1 MKHISRFLLF
11 ALSLVCANTAIAAPV
26 ATTVGSNLT
35 AYNPTSGATNNAMWN
50 AYMNPRANTS
60 APTADFG
67 NCNAAIIR
75 CAQPKCSNGG
85 CATMDVARPIVVGCV
100 ETNPSCKQYGDD
112 LIDYIAAQLVS
123 DANAASAAAA
133 NATATAAQAAA
144 AQSNQQLQ
152 QMQQQMQQMQQ
163 QMAQQSA
170 DTAAQIQA
178 ALEQQQA
185 ATTAAIANATASSQS
200 TTSATT
206 GATATGTTTPS
217 DTTASLSAGPI
228 DLTAAQTLAAQSGVD
243 ANLLAREQISGEI
256 LTGIE
261 NAEVALKSAKA
272 AMETAFEYAGC
283 DSAGN
288 NCTGPARVRMFKQKA
303 MEFFEP
309 YNDVLNEL
317 YDALILAQS
326 VGVDITDI
334 YMMLNGT
341 CNVWGQYLCTKGQ
354 VMHYTAANCKN
365 GRSVAVST
373 GEGTVMGGAECEVGQ
388 VVPMSDGGCQLIKML
403 TNQEE
408 VQRNWLYYE
417 EGLDGAQVRVGCASE
432 ALDNSFLFRGL
443 KRQANIDID
452 VLQRMIEQDAPAV
465 YGGNRFGQNKS
476 VDPDGLKYCA
486 VTSDTFQDLQQ
497 YASLK
502 QLPDKVCVPDE
513 DLENIFQNGGR
524 IAEGTSSSATS
535 VFSKC
540 ASSPNGYEYERCLC
554 TNSPSKNTQ
563 WVLSTDENATQGE
576 GYCRCT
582 GSGTYSI
589 WDSDRA
595 ACVDSKGYAEADYK
609 YLTYVDEGGYR
620 KDFCSDYGGIWHSAT
635 LTCDCSTVS
644 DDVARK
650 ACKTMT
656 AKETSNA
663 PVSSVSSISLP
674 SQNYNLGISNDGP
687 LSNLQFDFNAPA
699 FLQ

>member
-1 MKHISRFLLF
+1 MKHISRFLLC

-185 ATTAAIANATASSQS
+185 ATTAAIANATASAANQS
-200 TTSATT
+200 APVSAATTTAPATTS
-206 GATATGTTTPS
+206 S

-256 LTGIE
+256 LSDIE

-283 DSAGN
+283 DSTGSNCAG
-288 NCTGPARVRMFKQKA
+288 PERVKVFKQKA
-303 MEFFEP
+303 MEFFDP
-309 YNDVLNEL
+309 YNDVLTEL

-334 YMMLNGT
+334 YMMLSGT
-341 CNVWGQYLCTKGQ
+341 CNVWGQYLCTKDQ
-354 VMHYTAANCKN
+354 VMHYNSINCVN
-365 GRSVAVST
+365 GKSVPVTT
-373 GEGTVMGGAECEVGQ
+373 GGGTVFGGASCEPGQ
-388 VVPMSDGGCQLIKML
+388 VVPMSDGGCQLIKTL
-403 TNQEE
+403 TSDAD
-408 VQRNWLYYE
+408 VQRNWLYPE
-417 EGLDGAQVRVGCASE
+417 EGLDDAQVRVGCASE
-432 ALDNSFLFRGL
+432 ILDNSPLFRNMR
-443 KRQANIDID
+443 RQADIDIET
-452 VLQRMIEQDAPAV
+452 LQRIIEQDAPST
-465 YGGNRFGQNKS
+465 YGMGGSTLASRRTPEN
-476 VDPDGLKYCA
+476 DGLPYCKLNDE
-486 VTSDTFQDLQQ
+486 TYRDLQQ
-497 YASLK
+497 IAALK
-502 QLPDKVCVPDE
+502 ELPDKVCVSE
-513 DLENIFQNGGR
+513 REMRR
-524 IAEGTSSSATS
+524 IAENGASITESSNESA
-535 VFSKC
+535 
-540 ASSPNGYEYERCLC
+540 AAYYEQCRAMSGNEYAKCLC
-554 TNSPSKNTQ
+554 NARKGGWQMWNTTTNECECYFNDQSFDWNRLECVSDSENTAN
-563 WVLSTDENATQGE
+563 TIDKRIEP
-576 GYCRCT
+576 
-582 GSGTYSI
+582 
-589 WDSDRA
+589 
-595 ACVDSKGYAEADYK
+595 
-609 YLTYVDEGGYR
+609 LTWYDTSQFGGIFGDDPIGVM
-620 KDFCSDYGGIWHSAT
+620 KDFNDSMQETRFNYRFKKCHEYKGLWNYEKD
-635 LTCDCSTVS
+635 TCDC
-644 DDVARK
+644 
-650 ACKTMT
+650 KTAT
-656 AKETSNA
+656 
-663 PVSSVSSISLP
+663 
-674 SQNYNLGISNDGP
+674 
-687 LSNLQFDFNAPA
+687 DFIQCLTLAT
-699 FLQ
+699 

>member
-1 MKHISRFLLF
+1 MKHISRFLLC

-185 ATTAAIANATASSQS
+185 ATTAAIANATASAANQS
-200 TTSATT
+200 APASAATTTAPETTS
-206 GATATGTTTPS
+206 S

-256 LTGIE
+256 LTDVE

-283 DSAGN
+283 DSTGS
-288 NCTGPARVRMFKQKA
+288 NCAGPARVRMFKQKA

-334 YMMLNGT
+334 YMMLSGT
-341 CNVWGQYLCTKGQ
+341 CNVWGQYLCTKDQ
-354 VMHYTAANCKN
+354 VMHYNSINCVN
-365 GRSVAVST
+365 GKSVPVTT
-373 GEGTVMGGAECEVGQ
+373 GGGTVFGGASCEPGQ
-388 VVPMSDGGCQLIKML
+388 VVPMSDGGCQLIKTL
-403 TNQEE
+403 TSDAD
-408 VQRNWLYYE
+408 VQRNWLYPE
-417 EGLDGAQVRVGCASE
+417 EGLDDAQVRVGCASE
-432 ALDNSFLFRGL
+432 ILDNSPLFRNMR
-443 KRQANIDID
+443 RQADIDIET
-452 VLQRMIEQDAPAV
+452 LQRIIEQDAPST
-465 YGGNRFGQNKS
+465 YGMGGSTLASRRTPEN
-476 VDPDGLKYCA
+476 DGLPYCKLNDE
-486 VTSDTFQDLQQ
+486 TYRDLQQ
-497 YASLK
+497 IAALK
-502 QLPDKVCVPDE
+502 ELPDKVCVSE
-513 DLENIFQNGGR
+513 REMRR
-524 IAEGTSSSATS
+524 IAENGASITESSNESAAAYYEQCRAMSGNEYAKCLCNARKGGWQMWNTTTNECECYFNDQSFDWNRLECVSDSENTANTIDKRIEPLTLYDTSSYNPLANALGGAEKIEELNTS
-535 VFSKC
+535 FQK
-540 ASSPNGYEYERCLC
+540 ADSSNRL
-554 TNSPSKNTQ
+554 
-563 WVLSTDENATQGE
+563 NACMT
-576 GYCRCT
+576 
-582 GSGTYSI
+582 
-589 WDSDRA
+589 
-595 ACVDSKGYAEADYK
+595 
-609 YLTYVDEGGYR
+609 
-620 KDFCSDYGGIWHSAT
+620 YGGKWDIAT
-635 LTCDCSTVS
+635 YTCDCTKSKNFIECLRLAT
-644 DDVARK
+644 
-650 ACKTMT
+650 
-656 AKETSNA
+656 
-663 PVSSVSSISLP
+663 
-674 SQNYNLGISNDGP
+674 
-687 LSNLQFDFNAPA
+687 
-699 FLQ
+699 

>member
-11 ALSLVCANTAIAAPV
+11 ALSLICANTASAAPV

-75 CAQPKCSNGG
+75 CAQPKCANGG

-133 NATATAAQAAA
+133 NAQATAAQAAA
-144 AQSNQQLQ
+144 AQSSQQLQ

-163 QMAQQSA
+163 QMQQQSA

-200 TTSATT
+200 TTTT
-206 GATATGTTTPS
+206 TTSTATGTTTTN

-243 ANLLAREQISGEI
+243 ANLLAREQIAGEI

-502 QLPDKVCVPDE
+502 QLPDKVCVPDK
-513 DLENIFQNGGR
+513 DLESIFQNGGR
-524 IAEGTSSSATS
+524 IAEG
-535 VFSKC
+535 
-540 ASSPNGYEYERCLC
+540 ASSTASSVIYKCSSFNGYEYEKCLC
-554 TNSPSKNTQ
+554 ENSLSRNAQWVPSKETG
-563 WVLSTDENATQGE
+563 ATQGE
-576 GYCRCT
+576 GKCECI
-582 GSGTYSI
+582 GSGTKYTN
-589 WDSDRA
+589 WDIDRA
-595 ACVDSKGYAEADYK
+595 ACTDDKGATEADYK
-609 YLTYVDEGGYR
+609 YLTYVDEGGFR
-620 KDFCSDYGGIWHSAT
+620 KDFCSDYGGIWQLAT

-644 DDVARK
+644 DDVART
-650 ACKTMT
+650 ACETMT

-663 PVSSVSSISLP
+663 PVSSVSNISLP
-674 SQNYNLGISNDGP
+674 SQNLNSGISNGGP
-687 LSNLQFDFNAPA
+687 LSNLQFDFDAPA